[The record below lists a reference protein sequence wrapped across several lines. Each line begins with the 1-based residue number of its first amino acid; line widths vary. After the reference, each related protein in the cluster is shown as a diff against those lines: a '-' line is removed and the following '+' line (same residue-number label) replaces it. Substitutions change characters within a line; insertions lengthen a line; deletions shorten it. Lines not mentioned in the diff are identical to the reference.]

1 MAVAARR
8 ILGHYGQCKLQYG
21 KKTEDKYRDKDGD
34 SNRDKHQFKFFD
46 VRDRMCK
53 DGVIAE
59 KETDRLTD
67 RLTDMGKVE
76 KGYWA

>member
-1 MAVAARR
+1 MAGATRR
-8 ILGHYGQCKLQYG
+8 ILGHYGQCKLQYEIG

-59 KETDRLTD
+59 KETDRRTD
-67 RLTDMGKVE
+67 RQTD
-76 KGYWA
+76 